1 MTMPLLTIS
10 DLTLQFSTP
19 RGSAVGLSDLSL
31 TVERG
36 EKLGIVGESGSGKTT
51 AAMAVL
57 GLLPSSARVTGGSI
71 LINGEDIV
79 HASERRLRQVRGTVV
94 SAVFQN
100 ARAALNP
107 IRRIGEQIADAIL
120 AHRKMKRQEALERA
134 VELLESV
141 HFSDP
146 IKQARA
152 YPHQLSGGMCQ
163 RAMIAMAIACE
174 PQLLIAD
181 EPTTGLD
188 VTTQKAVM
196 KLLNEIVAERGM
208 ALILITHD
216 LALAGNYCD
225 RIAVMRHGKVVEAGS
240 TQEIFS
246 APNHAYTRIL
256 IEATPKLLVVE
267 AAIARADT
275 PLLRVQDLGKDF
287 SGRTAVGGVSFAVG
301 QNESVGLVGES
312 GSGKSTI
319 ARLVARLAD
328 PTAGKID
335 FGGADIGTIPA
346 RDFHRSAYRAGI
358 QLVFQ
363 DPTDSLPPHMS
374 VFAAIADP
382 MRRLKGLK
390 GEALR
395 ERVEKLADQVQL
407 PRALLTRLP
416 HQLSGGQKAR
426 VGIARAIAVEP
437 PLLILD
443 EPTASLDVSVQAS
456 ILGLLAELR
465 RDLGMSYL
473 FISHDLNV
481 VSNICERA
489 IVLKGGMIVE
499 EADSATIF
507 ARPKHPYTRQ
517 LLDAVLQLPQPAEDP
532 RKTLARY

>member
-57 GLLPSSARVTGGSI
+57 GLLPSSALVTGGSI

-79 HASERRLRQVRGTVV
+79 HTSERRLRQVRGTVV

-107 IRRIGEQIADAIL
+107 IMRIGEQIADAIL
-120 AHRKMKRQEALERA
+120 SHRKMKRQEALERA

-196 KLLNEIVAERGM
+196 KLLNEIVVERGM

-246 APNHAYTRIL
+246 APSHAYTRTL

-267 AAIARADT
+267 AAIARAET

-287 SGRTAVGGVSFAVG
+287 SGRTAVGDVSFAVG

-346 RDFHRSAYRAGI
+346 RDFHRSPYRAGI

-374 VFAAIADP
+374 VFATIADP

-437 PLLILD
+437 LLLILD
-443 EPTASLDVSVQAS
+443 EPTASLDVSIQAS

-465 RDLGMSYL
+465 RDLEMSYL

-481 VSNICERA
+481 VSNICDRT

-499 EADSATIF
+499 EADSPTIF

-517 LLDAVLQLPQPAEDP
+517 LLDAVLQPPQPAEDP